1 MVVRLVW
8 LCFSLILAACY
19 TTDALPPT
27 ATTLRVV
34 VPAESTLV
42 PTVAR
47 PLHSV
52 ASPTPPASPTP
63 DVCQATA
70 GLPTTQH
77 TVSAAISY
85 DHHSATVQQ
94 HVHTISRSSD
104 LFDTIVF
111 DIEPNRYAGVF
122 TLNSAAS
129 DHALLSYELTGRRLT
144 LDLATPVL
152 PGCPIDVDLDFTVRV
167 EPIGRGIGGFGGY
180 LGYSNRQLNLGQWLA
195 ALAERRDG
203 EWITHD
209 VFAIGEQT
217 VVEVA
222 DWDVTLMVADAP
234 DSMVVAA
241 PGTLVDHIGD
251 QWHYTIANARDF
263 TISLSPYYRVM
274 TRTTSSGVAVELY
287 GFGDRTVETPDGMV
301 DSAEQALTA
310 AAQSLAMY
318 SDLFGAYAY
327 DRFVVIQGDF
337 PDGMEFN
344 GIVFVSDDWFRT
356 NTGTPQSYLTF
367 ITVHE
372 TSHQWWYARVG
383 SDQAMTPWLDEA
395 LATYSEYIFYE
406 EFYPDL
412 KDWWWTFRVNAFVS
426 AESRGKPVDSSVYE
440 FASIRSYINAIY
452 LRGVLMLADLRE
464 TLGTDVFFDWL
475 RHYARA
481 GENRIVTPDDFWSL
495 LMPDQLEA
503 IAPIRARYMG
513 GT

>member
-1 MVVRLVW
+1 MVRRLIW
-8 LCFSLILAACY
+8 FCFGLILAACY

-27 ATTLRVV
+27 ATTLRIVT
-34 VPAESTLV
+34 TLV

-47 PLHSV
+47 PLHAV
-52 ASPTPPASPTP
+52 ASPEPVATPTA

-70 GLPTTQH
+70 GLPTTRH
-77 TVSAAISY
+77 TVNATINY
-85 DHHSATVQQ
+85 DHHSATVLQ
-94 HVHTISRSSD
+94 HIHTINRSSD
-104 LFDTIVF
+104 PYEQVVF
-111 DIEPNRYAGVF
+111 DVEPNRYAGVF
-122 TLNSAAS
+122 TLNTVAT
-129 DHALLSYELTGRRLT
+129 DHDLLGYELAGRRLT

-152 PGCPIDVDLDFTVRV
+152 PGCPIDIDLAYTVTV
-167 EPIGRGIGGFGGY
+167 APIGRGIGGFGGY
-180 LGYSNRQLNLGQWLA
+180 LGYSNRQLNLGQWLV

-222 DWDVTLMVADAP
+222 DWDVTLTVPDAP
-234 DSMVVAA
+234 DSMMVAA
-241 PGTLVDHIGD
+241 PGTLVDHTGD
-251 QWHYTIANARDF
+251 QWHYTIADARDF

-274 TRTTSSGVAVELY
+274 TRTTSSGVTVELY
-287 GFGDRTVETPDGMV
+287 GFGDRTVETPDGTTV

-310 AAQSLAMY
+310 ATQSLAMY
-318 SDLFGAYAY
+318 SDLFGAYLY
-327 DRFVVIQGDF
+327 DRFLVIQGDF

-356 NTGTPQSYLTF
+356 NTGTAQSYLTF

-372 TSHQWWYARVG
+372 TSHQWWYARIG
-383 SDQAMTPWLDEA
+383 SDQALDPWLDEA

-412 KDWWWTFRVNAFVS
+412 KDWWWSFRVNNFVS
-426 AESRGKPVDSSVYE
+426 ANDRGKPVDSSVYE
-440 FASIRSYINAIY
+440 FASIRSYINAVY

-481 GENRIVTPDDFWSL
+481 GANRIVTPDEFWSL
-495 LMPDQLEA
+495 LMPDQLDA
-503 IAPIRARYMG
+503 IAPIRAKYMT